1 MRKSLLEISR
11 KSLKKF
17 SEIDKETWLKQD
29 PAMVTLLIN
38 CCQWVVNVERGFS

>member
-17 SEIDKETWLKQD
+17 GEIDKETWLKQD

-38 CCQWVVNVERGFS
+38 CC